1 LKTSTNTGEQKASS
15 ERSQAWEAAYLR
27 FETPEEEKKKFIW
40 RLNRLG
46 ASDWQLDAEILE
58 LFCGRANGLHALSS
72 LGFRHI
78 VGADISSSLLSS
90 ADQGASLVI
99 CDGRQLPL
107 QSGCRDI
114 IIVQG
119 GLHHLPDLS
128 HDLEATLV
136 EINRILRPDGLF
148 VAVEPWLTPFLSLVH
163 AACKIP
169 LLTRLSSKLD
179 AFAEMWAHEKVTYD
193 RWLECPD
200 IILRLLYKYFS
211 ASHLSFLRGKL
222 YFVGKPRR

>member
-1 LKTSTNTGEQKASS
+1 MKTSANTEVHEASS
-15 ERSQAWEAAYLR
+15 IRSQAWEAAYLR
-27 FETPEEEKKKFIW
+27 FETHEEERKKFTW

-46 ASDWQLDAEILE
+46 ARDWQRDADILE
-58 LFCGRANGLHALSS
+58 LFCGRANGLRALSS
-72 LGFRHI
+72 LGFRH
-78 VGADISSSLLSS
+78 VLGADISQSLLST
-90 ADQGASLVI
+90 AERGASLII

-107 QSGCRDI
+107 QSGCKDI
-114 IIVQG
+114 VIVQG

-128 HDLEATLV
+128 QDLEATLV
-136 EINRILRPDGLF
+136 EINRILHRNGLF

-169 LLTRLSSKLD
+169 LLTKLSSKLD
-179 AFAEMWAHEKVTYD
+179 AFAEMWVYEKETYD

-200 IILRLLYKYFS
+200 MILGLLHKYFA
-211 ASHLSFLRGKL
+211 ASHLSLLRGKL